1 MNGIL
6 YHKGTVVSAGDHTGI
21 TALSTH
27 GSVERSLIHDDGSAL
42 AIGQGFHDL
51 GIGCQ
56 NGNLRLM
63 YQSVIAHELRG
74 DLSRNGLVYGY
85 IRTHIV
91 GCLTCF
97 SCLLTLLFHSCLEAF
112 LVYGQVLFFQD
123 LDR

>member
-1 MNGIL
+1 MNGIFYFKHRAVRSGNL
-6 YHKGTVVSAGDHTGI
+6 TEVTLL
-21 TALSTH
+21 TTH
-27 GSVERSLIHDDGSAL
+27 GSVERSLLYDDGSAL
-42 AIGQGFHDL
+42 AVGQGFHDL

-56 NGNLRLM
+56 NGNFRLM
-63 YQSVIAHELRG
+63 HQSVVAHELRG
-74 DLSRNGLVYGY
+74 DLSRDGLVYGY
-85 IRTHIV
+85 IRTHVV